1 MSYIEDVSV
10 SEQWEKAADG
20 AHHNPHMLLGAHPS
34 TDAAG
39 RTITIIRTRRPLAE
53 SVTAVF
59 LDGDRL
65 PLEHVARGI
74 WEGRHAGP
82 PSAYRIATV
91 YAGQNEVI
99 AGDPYRHLSALGEMD
114 LHLIAEGRHER
125 LWQVLGAHPRVFD
138 GETGVDFAVW
148 APDAKAVR
156 VCGDWN
162 SWNGTGHAMRSM
174 GASGVWELF
183 IPDVSVGSRYKYEIL
198 TPDDRWILKADPMA
212 QAAEVPPA
220 TASVV
225 AQSAYTWAD
234 GAWMTR
240 RAATHAV
247 AQPMSVY
254 ELHLGSWREGL
265 GYREIADEL
274 IEHVIATGFT
284 HVELMPVAEHPFGGS
299 WGYQVSGY
307 YAPTSRY
314 GSPDDLRYLIDRLHQ
329 AGIGV
334 ILDWVPGHFPKDEFA
349 LARFDGRPLYEHP
362 DPRRGEHQDWG
373 TLIFDYGRNEV
384 RNFLVAN
391 ALYWLSEFHVD
402 GLRVDAVA
410 SMLYLD
416 YSRKDGEWEPNV
428 HGGRENLEAIRFLQ
442 EVNAT
447 AYRLHPGIVMIAEES
462 TAFPGVTAP
471 TSAAGLGF
479 GFKWNMGWM
488 NDSLQYMKRDP
499 MYRSHH
505 EGEITFSFVYS
516 FGENYVLPISHDEVV
531 HGKGTLV
538 SRMPGDH
545 HHKLANVR
553 AYLGYMWGHPGKKLL
568 FMGQEFGQIGEWSV
582 DRELDWWLL
591 DQPAHAQLQHFVSAM
606 NAVYRRQAPLWERD
620 NDSKAFHRLGAPS
633 WDPNV
638 VAFERHDAHGGRLV
652 VVTNFAGVTRTG
664 YRLQLSC
671 EGTWIEVLNTDAAEY
686 GGSDAGNLG
695 MIHAHCET
703 DDAPAIATVT
713 LPALSTIWFRYQ
725 ADPHIPTVSHD

>member
-1 MSYIEDVSV
+1 MSYVEDVSV

-274 IEHVIATGFT
+274 IEHVGATGFT

-633 WDPNV
+633 WDPSV

>member
-633 WDPNV
+633 WDPSV

-664 YRLQLSC
+664 YRLQFSC

>member
-1 MSYIEDVSV
+1 
-10 SEQWEKAADG
+10 
-20 AHHNPHMLLGAHPS
+20 
-34 TDAAG
+34 
-39 RTITIIRTRRPLAE
+39 
-53 SVTAVF
+53 
-59 LDGDRL
+59 
-65 PLEHVARGI
+65 
-74 WEGRHAGP
+74 
-82 PSAYRIATV
+82 
-91 YAGQNEVI
+91 
-99 AGDPYRHLSALGEMD
+99 
-114 LHLIAEGRHER
+114 
-125 LWQVLGAHPRVFD
+125 
-138 GETGVDFAVW
+138 
-148 APDAKAVR
+148 
-156 VCGDWN
+156 
-162 SWNGTGHAMRSM
+162 
-174 GASGVWELF
+174 
-183 IPDVSVGSRYKYEIL
+183 
-198 TPDDRWILKADPMA
+198 
-212 QAAEVPPA
+212 AAELPPA

-225 AQSAYTWAD
+225 TLSAYRWND
-234 GAWMTR
+234 GAWLTR

-247 AQPMSVY
+247 AHPLSDY
-254 ELHLGSWREGL
+254 EVHLGSWQEGL
-265 GYREIADEL
+265 TYRDAADPL
-274 IEHVIATGFT
+274 NEHVQATGFT
-284 HVELMPVAEHPFGGS
+284 HEEFMPLAEHPFGGS

-314 GSPDDLRYLIDRLHQ
+314 GTPDDLRYLIDRLHQ

-334 ILDWVPGHFPKDEFA
+334 IMDWVPGHFPKDAFA
-349 LARFDGRPLYEHP
+349 LARFDGQPLYEHA

-391 ALYWLSEFHVD
+391 ALYWYKEFHVD

-442 EVNAT
+442 EVTAT
-447 AYRLHPGIVMIAEES
+447 AYRLHKGIVMIAEES

-471 TSAAGLGF
+471 TDHAGLGF

-488 NDSLQYMKRDP
+488 NDSLEYMKRDP

-505 EGEITFSFVYS
+505 EGEITFSFVYG
-516 FGENYVLPISHDEVV
+516 FGENYMLPISHDEVV

-591 DQPAHAQLQHFVSAM
+591 DQPSHAQLQHFVSAM

-620 NDSKAFHRLGAPS
+620 NDSRSFTRLGAPT
-633 WDPNV
+633 WDPSV
-638 VAFERHDAHGGRLV
+638 VAFERRDAHGGRLA
-652 VVTNFAGVTRTG
+652 VVTNFSGVTRTG
-664 YRLQLSC
+664 YRLAFPA
-671 EGTWIEVLNTDAAEY
+671 EGAWQEVL
-686 GGSDAGNLG
+686 
-695 MIHAHCET
+695 
-703 DDAPAIATVT
+703 
-713 LPALSTIWFRYQ
+713 
-725 ADPHIPTVSHD
+725 

>member
-10 SEQWEKAADG
+10 SEEWKKAG
-20 AHHNPHMLLGAHPS
+20 SGSHHDPHMLLGAHPT
-34 TDAAG
+34 TDEVG
-39 RTITIIRTRRPLAE
+39 RTITVIRTRRPLAE

-65 PLEHVARGI
+65 PLEHVAHGI
-74 WEGRHAGP
+74 WEGKHAGP
-82 PSAYRIATV
+82 PSAYRIATA
-91 YAGQNEVI
+91 YAGQNETLV
-99 AGDPYRHLSALGEMD
+99 GDPYRHHSAIGEVD
-114 LHLIAEGRHER
+114 LHLIGEGRHER
-125 LWQVLGAHPRVFD
+125 LWQVLGAHPRVLD
-138 GETGVDFAVW
+138 GDTGVDFAVW

-162 SWNGTGHAMRSM
+162 AWNGEGHSMRSM

-198 TPDDRWILKADPMA
+198 TAEGHWVLKADPMA

-225 AQSAYTWAD
+225 TLSAYRWND
-234 GAWMTR
+234 GAWLTR

-247 AQPMSVY
+247 AHPMSVY
-254 ELHLGSWREGL
+254 EVHLGSWQEGL
-265 GYREIADEL
+265 TYRTAADPL
-274 IEHVIATGFT
+274 IEHIQATGFT
-284 HVELMPVAEHPFGGS
+284 HVEFMPLAEHPFGGS
-299 WGYQVSGY
+299 WGYQISGY

-314 GSPDDLRYLIDRLHQ
+314 GTPDDLRYLIDRLHQ

-334 ILDWVPGHFPKDEFA
+334 IMDWVPGHFPKDAFA
-349 LARFDGRPLYEHP
+349 LARFDGQPLYEHA

-391 ALYWLSEFHVD
+391 ALYWFSEFHVD

-442 EVNAT
+442 EVTAT
-447 AYRLHPGIVMIAEES
+447 AYRLHKGIVMIAEES

-471 TSAAGLGF
+471 TDHAGLGF

-488 NDSLQYMKRDP
+488 NDSLEYMKRDP
-499 MYRSHH
+499 LYRSHH
-505 EGEITFSFVYS
+505 EGEITFSFVYG
-516 FGENYVLPISHDEVV
+516 FGENYMLPISHDEVV
-531 HGKGTLV
+531 HGKGTLI

-591 DQPAHAQLQHFVSAM
+591 DQPSHAQLQNFVSAM

-620 NDSKAFHRLGAPS
+620 NDSRSFTRLGAPT
-633 WDPNV
+633 WDPSI
-638 VAFERHDAHGGRLV
+638 VAFERRDAHGGRLA
-652 VVTNFAGVTRTG
+652 VVTNFSGTTRTG
-664 YRLQLSC
+664 YRLALPA
-671 EGTWIEVLNTDAAEY
+671 EGAWQEVLNTDAAEY
-686 GGSDAGNLG
+686 GGSANGNLG
-695 MIHAHCET
+695 LITASRES
-703 DDAPAIATVT
+703 DDSPAVASVT
-713 LPALSTIWFRYQ
+713 LPALSTIWFRHQ
-725 ADPHIPTVSHD
+725 VDPHVPTVSRG

>member
-39 RTITIIRTRRPLAE
+39 RTVTIIRTRRPLAE

-633 WDPNV
+633 WDPSV

>member
-39 RTITIIRTRRPLAE
+39 RTVTIIRTRRPLAE

-198 TPDDRWILKADPMA
+198 TQDDHWILKADPMA

-225 AQSAYTWAD
+225 TQSAYTWAD

-582 DRELDWWLL
+582 DRELDWWVL
-591 DQPAHAQLQHFVSAM
+591 DQPAHAQLQHFVGAM

-620 NDSKAFHRLGAPS
+620 NDSRAFHRLGAPS
-633 WDPNV
+633 WDPSV

-671 EGTWIEVLNTDAAEY
+671 EGTWVEVLNTDAAEY

>member
-1 MSYIEDVSV
+1 MSYIEDVSI

-39 RTITIIRTRRPLAE
+39 RTVTIIRTRRPLAE

-91 YAGQNEVI
+91 YAGQNEII

-125 LWQVLGAHPRVFD
+125 LWQVLGAHPRVLD

-183 IPDVSVGSRYKYEIL
+183 VPDVSVGSRYKYEIL

-212 QAAEVPPA
+212 QAAEMPPA

-225 AQSAYTWAD
+225 TQSAYTWAD

-334 ILDWVPGHFPKDEFA
+334 ILDWVPGHFPKDDFA

-553 AYLGYMWGHPGKKLL
+553 AYLAYMWGHPGKKLL

-620 NDSKAFHRLGAPS
+620 NDSRAFHRLGAPS
-633 WDPNV
+633 WDPSV

-671 EGTWIEVLNTDAAEY
+671 EGTWVEVLNTDAAEY

-725 ADPHIPTVSHD
+725 ADPHVPTVSHD